1 MDEDVLVILSSNVK
15 LLEEARTS
23 VFVVSSLSGSVVV
36 FILDNENLP
45 CRIHDDD
52 ADDADA
58 DRSRCGCS

>member
-15 LLEEARTS
+15 LLEEARNS
-23 VFVVSSLSGSVVV
+23 VSVVSSLSGSVVV

-45 CRIHDDD
+45 CRIQDDD